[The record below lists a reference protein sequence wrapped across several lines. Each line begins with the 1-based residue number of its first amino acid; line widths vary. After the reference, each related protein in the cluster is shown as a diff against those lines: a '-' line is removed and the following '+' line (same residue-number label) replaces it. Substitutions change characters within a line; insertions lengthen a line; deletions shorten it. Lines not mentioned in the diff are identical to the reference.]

1 MNNLKLLS
9 LLSLFFLAGCGSATR
24 DFKAEQQAYEAKKKE
39 NEAKVGG
46 FFKSNELK
54 IREKLTTIRGALQ
67 TAHTS
72 DYKNDDTTF
81 FYNKAKIVFAGN
93 SRGEIIYR
101 ATEEKEVQANAIALA
116 TFGAGEDVE
125 RKEGLGFASA
135 SFIKRLSGC
144 YADSFFVDCYK
155 IPQKKLEEFF
165 AINYV
170 FAVREI
176 IFSKPTMKG
185 TGNKEFNGGLYMA
198 SVYVYDVST
207 ATDRPEPIYKFSF
220 FGQNSDVVQVNSN
233 AYMTEDKKLESNF
246 YSNCFDAFNEKCA
259 KHFNVVKPLESS
271 GVYFF

>member
-9 LLSLFFLAGCGSATR
+9 LLSLLFIAGCGSATR
-24 DFKAEQQAYEAKKKE
+24 DFKAEQQEYEAKKKE
-39 NEAKVGG
+39 NEAKIGG
-46 FFKSNELK
+46 FFKSNEPA
-54 IREKLTTIRGALQ
+54 IREKLTTIRAALQ
-67 TAHTS
+67 GAHTS

-81 FYNKAKIVFAGN
+81 FYNKAQIVFAGN

-125 RKEGLGFASA
+125 KKEGLNFASA
-135 SFIKRLSGC
+135 GFIKRLSEC

-155 IPQKKLEEFF
+155 VPQKKLEDFL

-170 FAVREI
+170 FAIREI
-176 IFSKPTMKG
+176 IFAKPTMKG

-207 ATDRPEPIYKFSF
+207 PTDKPQPLYKFSF

-246 YSNCFDAFNEKCA
+246 YSNCIEAFNEKCG
-259 KHFNVVKPLESS
+259 KHFNVVKPLEFDH
-271 GVYFF
+271 FFFF